1 MTTPETNEKLVFE
14 HTVESVLR
22 VLEPIPPAQIAELR
36 ALGIDLSKPLLPAYT
51 VDTFVRLLDFIIQQ
65 RFAQLPADEA
75 HFELGR
81 AFIKAYTQTLL
92 GRALA
97 GLMRTLGPRRT
108 LDRTSRNFRTANNY
122 TDTRLRQL
130 GPTRYEL
137 WFNFALRPGYYRGIV
152 QASLELS
159 GARQP
164 EVKPHTS
171 SQGEGVTF
179 LVSWQ
184 P

>member
-1 MTTPETNEKLVFE
+1 VPEKLVFE
-14 HTVESVLR
+14 HTVDSLLR
-22 VLEPIPPAQIAELR
+22 TLERPAPPAQIAALD
-36 ALGIDLSKPLLPAYT
+36 ALGIDLSKPLLPAYS
-51 VDTFVRLLDFIIQQ
+51 VDTYAKLIDFIIQQ
-65 RFAQLPADEA
+65 RFPNLPPDEA

-81 AFIKAYTQTLL
+81 AFLQAYTQTLL
-92 GRALA
+92 GRALK
-97 GLMRTLGPRRT
+97 GLMRTLGPRRA

-152 QASLELS
+152 YATLELS
-159 GARQP
+159 GAKQP
-164 EVKPHTS
+164 AVQPQAS
-171 SQGEGVTF
+171 SESEGVTF
-179 LVSWQ
+179 LVTWQ